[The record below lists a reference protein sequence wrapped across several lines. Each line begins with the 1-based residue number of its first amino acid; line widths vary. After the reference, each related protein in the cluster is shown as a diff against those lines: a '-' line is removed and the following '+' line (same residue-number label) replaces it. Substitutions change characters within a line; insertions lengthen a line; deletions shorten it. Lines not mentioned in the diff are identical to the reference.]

1 MNLSGFDRTVRMF
14 TGLGLVTFDYL
25 ANADWEIA
33 FFVLGTWTVPGSST
47 HLTLPTIHSVLISVV
62 AVTLKKNRT
71 IHYVLATEP
80 PR

>member
-33 FFVLGTWTVPGSST
+33 FFVLYLYRFWG
-47 HLTLPTIHSVLISVV
+47 
-62 AVTLKKNRT
+62 
-71 IHYVLATEP
+71 
-80 PR
+80 

>member
-33 FFVLGTWTVPGSST
+33 FFVLGTWTVLTST
-47 HLTLPTIHSVLISVV
+47 FGYCPFYRVLGVNTCPTAIS
-62 AVTLKKNRT
+62 
-71 IHYVLATEP
+71 IE
-80 PR
+80 

>member
-33 FFVLGTWTVPGSST
+33 FFVLGTWTVLTST
-47 HLTLPTIHSVLISVV
+47 FGYCPFYRVLGVNTCPTAIS
-62 AVTLKKNRT
+62 N
-71 IHYVLATEP
+71 E
-80 PR
+80 